1 MLKTLDRE
9 FNLKK
14 NLLYLNHAG
23 ISPWPVRTTMAVQR
37 FAEEN
42 MKQGSLHYP
51 KWCEVET
58 ELRKQAQ
65 RILNAPTIDSIALL
79 KNTSEALSVVA
90 YGIDWKKGDNIVS
103 SNQEFPSNRIVWES
117 LSRKGVEFREAD
129 IGVSTPEDVLF
140 SLVDSRT
147 RLLTV
152 SSVQFG
158 TGFRMDLS
166 RIGDYCK
173 NHGILF
179 CVDAIQSL
187 GAIRF
192 DVQEIHA
199 DFVMA
204 DGHKWMLGPEGLA
217 LFYCNPDVME
227 KLHITQFGWHM
238 VENMGDFDRKEWKIA
253 ETARLFER
261 IQSIPEADLI
271 TSQNHG
277 RYGGIVTF
285 RPRYKDT
292 SFLYQHLTENN
303 VVCAQRSGGIRVSAS
318 HHTFIYPMTSS
329 ILLFNSFSDTLPE
342 EHIIPG
348 IP

>member
-58 ELRKQAQ
+58 
-65 RILNAPTIDSIALL
+65 
-79 KNTSEALSVVA
+79 NTSEALSVVA

-238 VENMGDFDRKEWKIA
+238 VENMGDFDRKEWLKG
-253 ETARLFER
+253 FN
-261 IQSIPEADLI
+261 QF
-271 TSQNHG
+271 Q
-277 RYGGIVTF
+277 
-285 RPRYKDT
+285 K
-292 SFLYQHLTENN
+292 Q
-303 VVCAQRSGGIRVSAS
+303 
-318 HHTFIYPMTSS
+318 
-329 ILLFNSFSDTLPE
+329 IL
-342 EHIIPG
+342 
-348 IP
+348 